1 MLRKRNHLIVNRCCS
16 FLRSSIG
23 KKTIVAITGLIMV
36 GFVIAHLIGNLQIF
50 LGPGDA
56 THPAQI
62 NSYAK
67 LLKDLGE
74 FIWLARITLLLAVAA
89 HIITTIQLT
98 LENRAAKGDGYQH
111 KASVQAKRST
121 KTMMWSGS
129 YILCFIIFHL
139 AHYTLFLVHPEFRQL
154 HDAHGLHDVY
164 AMLLIGFS
172 NPFVSAFYILGMLLL
187 CSHLSHGIGSLTQT
201 LGIQTTKLRCCFQCG
216 GRLLAI
222 LLAIGYLSIPIAIL
236 AGYGSEYRKAA
247 LAILA
252 THQ

>member
-1 MLRKRNHLIVNRCCS
+1 M
-16 FLRSSIG
+16 
-23 KKTIVAITGLIMV
+23 MV
-36 GFVIAHLIGNLQIF
+36 GFIIAHLVGNLQIF

-74 FIWLARITLLLAVAA
+74 LIWIARIALLVAIVA
-89 HIITTIQLT
+89 HIVTTIQLT
-98 LENRAAKGDGYQH
+98 LENRKAKGAGYQH

-129 YILCFIIFHL
+129 YILCFVVFHL
-139 AHYTLFLVHPEFRQL
+139 AHYTLLVVHPEFRNL

-172 NPFVSAFYILGMLLL
+172 NPIVSAFYIVGMLLL

-201 LGIQTTKLRCCFQCG
+201 LGIQTAKLSCLFQCG
-216 GRLLAI
+216 GRILAI
-222 LLAIGYLSIPIAIL
+222 LLAIGYISIPVAIL

-247 LAILA
+247 IASLAA
-252 THQ
+252 HK